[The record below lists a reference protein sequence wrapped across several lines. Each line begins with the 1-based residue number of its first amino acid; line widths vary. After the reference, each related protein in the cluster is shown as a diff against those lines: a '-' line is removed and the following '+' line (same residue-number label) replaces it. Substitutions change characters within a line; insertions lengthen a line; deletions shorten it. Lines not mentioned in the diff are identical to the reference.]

1 MTDDQA
7 PRERAEIDETSTPS
21 ELIARYL
28 AGPRLLRDTVA
39 GMDIGQLHARPIA
52 GKMSTQ
58 EVVNH
63 IVDSEGRMVER
74 MRRAIAGEEPLVM
87 QGGHP
92 EPQHHPERDVAD
104 DLQLL
109 ETTRERMAQELRPLA
124 PEVWERIAMRREDRV
139 VTLRQLLL
147 LTIRHLE
154 NHVATIEEK
163 RAALGL

>member
-1 MTDDQA
+1 MSDDQV
-7 PRERAEIDETSTPS
+7 PRERAQSDDDSTPQ
-21 ELIARYL
+21 ELIVRYL
-28 AGPRLLRDTVA
+28 AGPALLRDTVA
-39 GMDIGQLHARPIA
+39 GMDTTQLHERPIP

-74 MRRAIAGEEPLVM
+74 MRRAIDGEAPLVM

-92 EPQHHPERDVAD
+92 EPQHRPERDVKL

-109 ETTRERMAQELRPLA
+109 ETTREQLAEDLRPLGS
-124 PEVWERIAMRREDRV
+124 EVWERIAMRREDRV
-139 VTLRQLLL
+139 VRLRQLLL
-147 LTIRHLE
+147 RTVRHLE